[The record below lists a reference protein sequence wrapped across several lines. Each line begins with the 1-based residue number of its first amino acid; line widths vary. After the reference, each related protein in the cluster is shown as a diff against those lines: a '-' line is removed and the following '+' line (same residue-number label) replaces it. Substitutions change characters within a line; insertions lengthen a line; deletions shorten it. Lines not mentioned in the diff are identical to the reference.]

1 VRVQLKT
8 SAGRIIRSWPLLL
21 VLVVGLFLASTL
33 VARATGAAPRSKKHL
48 DVDETSEQRPEDA
61 EPKVEGTANEHVGGE
76 FAVYTDTDHVTVV
89 TPSINAGIENIGGVA
104 LSGSYLADVVS
115 AASADIVSTASSRWQ
130 EVRHAGTLSA
140 TYKPYDFGVSAGGS
154 ISSEPDYLSYGV
166 SAALLK
172 EFDHKNWTVTFGY
185 GFSHD
190 TAGRCGTGSVC
201 TPFSVFSRNLQRG
214 AFNAGLAWVID
225 RDSLAS
231 LNADLIIENGDQS
244 KVYRYIAMFAPSVAE
259 AVPAGASIDFVNANR
274 LPERPLEQ
282 LPLSRVRFAATGR
295 YARRLEDSTLR
306 LEERVYD
313 DSWGLVAS
321 TTDAKWIFDFGRRV
335 ELWPHTRIHAQSSVS
350 FWKRAYA
357 SQSTFGWDLPKYRTG
372 DRELGPLST
381 VEGGLGARFYLGPE
395 AEPRGWQIGL
405 TVDAM
410 YTSFPDDLFVTSR
423 TALLGTMTSQVQW

>member
-1 VRVQLKT
+1 VQLKT
-8 SAGRIIRSWPLLL
+8 SAGQIVRSWPLLL
-21 VLVVGLFLASTL
+21 VVVVALFFASAF
-33 VARATGAAPRSKKHL
+33 VARASGAAPRSHKHR
-48 DVDETSEQRPEDA
+48 DADESSEEKTQDA
-61 EPKVEGTANEHVGGE
+61 EPKVEDTANEHVGGE

-130 EVRHAGTLSA
+130 EIRHAGTVSG
-140 TYKPYDFGVSAGGS
+140 TYKPYDFGVSVGGS
-154 ISSEPDYLSYGV
+154 ISSEPDYLSYGG
-166 SAALLK
+166 SAALVK

-185 GFSHD
+185 GFTHD

-231 LNADLIIENGDQS
+231 VSADLIIENGDQS

-259 AVPAGASIDFVNANR
+259 TVPAGASIDFVNANR

-282 LPLSRVRFAATGR
+282 LPLSRTRFAATGR
-295 YARRLEDSTLR
+295 YARRLEDSTFR
-306 LEERVYD
+306 LEERVYG

-321 TTDAKWIFDFGRRV
+321 TTDGKWIFDLGRRV
-335 ELWPHTRIHAQSSVS
+335 ELWPHARIHTQSSAS
-350 FWKRAYA
+350 FWKRAYV
-357 SQSTFGWDLPKYRTG
+357 SQSMFGWDLPKYRTG
-372 DRELGPLST
+372 DRELGPLT
-381 VEGGLGARFYLGPE
+381 TMEGGFGVRLYLGSDV
-395 AEPRGWQIGL
+395 EPRGWQLGL
-405 TVDAM
+405 TVDGM

-423 TALLGTMTSQVQW
+423 TALLGTLISQVEW